1 MLAQDA
7 ALPPSPGSVSLSW
20 LLFRALVEEEAADAD
35 QFPPGTFFCLTPDD
49 GTDGTGIMSSFE
61 LAAVQPQ
68 DGLPR
73 SSDDREVRGHTGG
86 GRGMRERGQTPW
98 CSKSHRFLRAGLH

>member
-1 MLAQDA
+1 MPFSCICGAWSVLMLARDDA
-7 ALPPSPGSVSLSW
+7 LLPSPRRVSLSW

-61 LAAVQPQ
+61 AAAPHPQ
-68 DGLPR
+68 DGLPP
-73 SSDDREVRGHTGG
+73 SSDDREVRDTQAGG
-86 GRGMRERGQTPW
+86 G
-98 CSKSHRFLRAGLH
+98 A